1 MIPLE
6 EIHLEEVSNRN
17 LVSFFVEE
25 LTQGV
30 TKDNTSH
37 GARRQLKTYGI
48 LKRGRGRLTLTEYG
62 ERLLEEVKNE

>member
-1 MIPLE
+1 MSF
-6 EIHLEEVSNRN
+6 EEVSNRN
-17 LVSFFVEE
+17 LVDFFAEE

-48 LKRGRGRLTLTEYG
+48 LKRGRGKLLLTPYG
-62 ERLLEEVKNE
+62 ERLLEEVKNIE